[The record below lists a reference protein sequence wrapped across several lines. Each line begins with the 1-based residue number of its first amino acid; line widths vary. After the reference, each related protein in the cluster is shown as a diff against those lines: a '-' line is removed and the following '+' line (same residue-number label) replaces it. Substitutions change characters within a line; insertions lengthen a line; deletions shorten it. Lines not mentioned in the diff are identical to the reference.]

1 MNRNSAHR
9 PVVAVIG
16 GGISGLSVAFW
27 LLQNG
32 IDTIVF
38 EQTSRAG
45 GVIKSESVDGYLVDH
60 AANCLLNYLPEVNT
74 LCDMVGVREEQS
86 YRSEAARNRYLLKNG
101 RPVRFPHGPLEFIG
115 TNLWSMW
122 GKVRLL
128 SEPLIPRSR
137 SGEDETVSHFIRRR
151 FGRETLDYIV
161 EPFVGGSYAGNPSQ
175 LSLKSTFPML
185 YAMEQRYGS
194 LIIGAVLKRLRGS
207 RASCPMHLFSF
218 RQGMETLPRG
228 ICRYLGNRF
237 IPNSRVAEIRINE
250 SNENYRFEI
259 RVAGSGQYT
268 THNANAVVIATPA
281 IDAARLISPIDP
293 LSSRIL
299 EGIEYS
305 PMAVV
310 YTGFKRDSVRHP
322 LDGIGCMIPSKEG
335 GSILGTLWSSTIF
348 SERAP
353 EGMVALTNYLGG
365 KRQPEMVDKT
375 DEELMH
381 LTMTDLKR
389 IVGINSPPAFV
400 HIVRH
405 KQALPQYSIGHQD
418 IIKTLEGLQD
428 RIPGL
433 FFAGNYLSGI
443 SVRDCISHGTRL
455 ASRIAKKLEFTQT
468 I

>member
-9 PVVAVIG
+9 PVVAVSG
-16 GGISGLSVAFW
+16 GGISGLSVACW

-32 IDTIVF
+32 IDTIVL

-74 LCDMVGVREEQS
+74 LCDMVGVRKEQS

-137 SGEDETVSHFIRRR
+137 SGEDEKGSPFIRRR

-335 GSILGTLWSSTIF
+335 GSILGTLWNSTIF

-365 KRQPEMVDKT
+365 KRQPEIVDKT

-381 LTMTDLKR
+381 LTMTDL
-389 IVGINSPPAFV
+389 N
-400 HIVRH
+400 
-405 KQALPQYSIGHQD
+405 
-418 IIKTLEGLQD
+418 
-428 RIPGL
+428 
-433 FFAGNYLSGI
+433 
-443 SVRDCISHGTRL
+443 
-455 ASRIAKKLEFTQT
+455 
-468 I
+468 